1 MFIRIFVSVIS
12 IICVNSYVKAD
23 MLSPAQ
29 RPDWAAREGI
39 VMAGSWEPLLFRV
52 RRDGAEGYAPAVEQR
67 EAYAHEH
74 SPEMVAQL
82 KALGVNF
89 VMMHCYKGAG
99 LDAEGESMQDAVR
112 FASLC
117 HDAGLRVGVY
127 NFSGAFL
134 WELFFKERPDAEAW
148 ILRDAAG
155 EMRTY
160 GRARYRYY
168 WDRNHPDA
176 RTFYHGL
183 VRFAVEEVKADLLHF
198 DNYHEGPGTDANSVA
213 RFRAYLQGNFGAQ
226 ELMQGGISDVVTVQ
240 PAMTGPPDTFQRRA
254 WLDFHAQSLA
264 DSYLELNRY
273 ARSLRPDI
281 LIECNPG
288 GVGDRV
294 NALLDHGRLL
304 QGGEAFWDESRRIG
318 FADGRLHTRIQTYK
332 IARALNN
339 MAFTYT
345 TSPLEMAESMAFNLD
360 CLGCMC
366 WFEYGDIVKAP
377 GMSEPL
383 DPATADFVRFFHA
396 RRDLLRDAAVVAD
409 AAVLRSYP
417 SHAFTPPEVAD
428 LTARVERTLIEYPAA
443 FQIIHEHQLGDLSKY
458 RVLVLAGCVALAD
471 RHIGQIRGYVQSGG
485 ALLIVGDAATHNEWM
500 ESRQDA
506 AFDDLPSERV
516 LHIGP
521 ADSVTDALRAA
532 CGGHLAMQ
540 VAADPA
546 PGVCAELME
555 QPGRRL
561 LHLVNYR
568 LEEPVRDVRVDL
580 GLPEGRTVAGIR
592 LASPEHDEDRNLEF
606 READG
611 RVSFDVSGFRTYE
624 VAVVEFQ

>member
-1 MFIRIFVSVIS
+1 MLIHIFVFI
-12 IICVNSYVKAD
+12 
-23 MLSPAQ
+23 LSALYANAYAQTGTLSLEQ
-29 RPDWAAREGI
+29 RPEWVARDGI

-52 RRDGAEGYAPAVEQR
+52 RRDGAEGYVPTAEQR
-67 EAYAHEH
+67 AAYEREH
-74 SPEMVAQL
+74 SPEMIAQL
-82 KALGVNF
+82 KTLGVNF

-99 LDAEGESMQDAVR
+99 LEPEGESMQDAVR
-112 FASLC
+112 FAGLC

-134 WELFFKERPDAEAW
+134 WELFFKERPAAEEW
-148 ILRDAAG
+148 VLRDAAG

-160 GRARYRYY
+160 GKAKYRYY

-176 RTFYHGL
+176 QTYYHGL
-183 VRFAVEEVKADLLHF
+183 VRFAVEEIKADLLHF
-198 DNYHEGPGTDANSVA
+198 DNYHEGPGTDANSVG
-213 RFRAYLQGNFGAQ
+213 RFRAYLQSNFSASKLA
-226 ELMQGGISDVVTVQ
+226 ERGILDVATVQ

-318 FADGRLHTRIQTYK
+318 FADGRLHTRVQTYK

-360 CLGCMC
+360 CLGCIC

-377 GMSEPL
+377 GTAQPL
-383 DPATADFVRFFHA
+383 DPATADLVRFFHT
-396 RRDLLRDAAVVAD
+396 RRDLFRGATVVAD

-417 SHAFTPPEVAD
+417 SHAFAPREVAD
-428 LTARVERTLIEYPAA
+428 LTARVEQTLIEYPAA
-443 FQIIHEHQLGDLSKY
+443 FQIIHEHQLGELSKY

-471 RHIGQIRGYVQSGG
+471 RHIGQIRDYVQSGG
-485 ALLIVGDAATHNEWM
+485 ALLIVGEAATHNEWM
-500 ESRQDA
+500 ESRQHA
-506 AFDDLPSERV
+506 AFDDLPRDRV
-516 LHIGP
+516 VRVGP
-521 ADSVTDALRAA
+521 ADDVIDAFRAA
-532 CGGHLAMQ
+532 CGGRLAMRV
-540 VAADPA
+540 VAEPA
-546 PGVCAELME
+546 PGVCAELTE

-568 LEEPVRDVRVDL
+568 SDAPVRNVHVTL
-580 GLPEGRTVAGIR
+580 EVPEGRKIAGIR
-592 LASPEHDEDRNLEF
+592 LAGPEHDNEQDVASE
-606 READG
+606 EADG
-611 RVSFDVSGFRTYE
+611 FLTFDVPEFRTYE
-624 VAVVEFQ
+624 IAVVEFK